1 MNGLSATQVAESRAR
16 YGSNVLTPP
25 QRESLWK
32 KLAEKFTEP
41 LIVILLVAGVMS
53 VGIACYNYF
62 GSTPDHGRASLFF
75 EPVGIFIA
83 VLLATL
89 IAFYFEVKA
98 EKEFSVLN
106 QVDDDAPVTV
116 IRATE
121 GPDGTLVGN
130 TTTVP
135 RRDVVVGDIIVLA
148 TGDEVPAD
156 ARLLEATSL
165 HIDESTLTGEPVAE
179 KYVIDADAEMS
190 GATCA
195 LSGASGTLSGV
206 SGADQSSGTVAA
218 GAKGDETF
226 PANHVM
232 RGTKVMEGH
241 GIAQVFAVGDATE
254 NGRVYE
260 AAQIDTSVKTPLDEQ
275 LERLA
280 KVITQISYIVAIL
293 LIVGRT
299 LVFFFNHDVSFASA
313 EGLMPLFQN
322 FLESFMLAVALI
334 VCAVP
339 EGLPMAVSLCLALSM
354 RRMMKTNNLVRR
366 MHACETMGATTVIC
380 TDKTGT
386 LTQNR
391 MQVVEATS
399 TIPAE
404 LIAAC
409 STAELDF
416 TCSSPVPVG
425 NPTEGALLLWLW
437 GQGIDY
443 RPLRSSAHVVDEEP
457 FTTERKYMSVIV
469 RTSEGENVRYV
480 KGAPEIVFGMCAS
493 APLSAEAFTAQ
504 VTEFQRRGMRT
515 LAFAIERNPDPE
527 AATKDSTSL
536 EYLATVA
543 IADPIRDDVPAA
555 VQECRDAGIRVIIVT
570 GDSPATATEIGRQI
584 GITSPDDI
592 VARARPLDKR
602 DLVERL
608 QREGHVVA
616 VTGDGTNDA
625 PALNAAHVGLS
636 MGDGTSVAKE
646 ASDITILDNSFASIT
661 RAVMWGR
668 SLYRNIQRFV
678 LFQMTVCVI
687 ACTVVLV
694 GAFTGTESPLTVTQM
709 LWVNLI
715 MDTFAAMALA
725 SLPPSAAVMKDKPRS
740 RKAFIIT
747 RPMWQAIVGG
757 GLALAV
763 ILAGVLFMLNGAI
776 TVPFVGGGD
785 SLVES
790 GESTAS
796 LFFTL
801 FVFVQFWN
809 LFNAGA
815 FATHRSALHLFRARG
830 FVGIASVILVGQV
843 IIVTFG
849 GQMFQVTPLSLGE
862 WLFAFAS
869 TSLVLWIGELLRLKR

>member
-1 MNGLSATQVAESRAR
+1 MIASTTTIGLSAAEVAESRAR
-16 YGSNVLTPP
+16 YGGNVLTPP
-25 QRESLWK
+25 KRESIWR
-32 KLAEKFTEP
+32 KLAAKFQEP

-53 VGIACYNYF
+53 VGIAFYNYW
-62 GSTPDHGRASLFF
+62 GNTPDHGDSAVFL

-83 VLLATL
+83 ILLATV

-106 QVDDDAPVTV
+106 QVSDDEPVQV
-116 IRATE
+116 IRATL
-121 GPDGTLVGN
+121 GDDGVLRGN
-130 TTTVP
+130 TTTIP
-135 RRDVVVGDIIVLA
+135 RRDVVVGDIIILS

-156 ARLLEATSL
+156 AVLLEAVSL
-165 HIDESTLTGEPVAE
+165 HVDESSLTGEPVAE
-179 KYVIDADAEMS
+179 KYVISED
-190 GATCA
+190 
-195 LSGASGTLSGV
+195 
-206 SGADQSSGTVAA
+206 A
-218 GAKGDETF
+218 GAEGTTSNAAQNDGETF
-226 PANHVM
+226 PVNHVM

-241 GIAQVFAVGDATE
+241 VVARVFAVGDATE
-254 NGRVYE
+254 NGRVFE
-260 AAQIDTSVKTPLDEQ
+260 AAQIDNSVKTPLDEQ

-280 KVITQISYIVAIL
+280 LVITRISYVIAIV
-293 LIVGRT
+293 LIVGRSG
-299 LVFFFNHDVSFASA
+299 VFLINNGATDLLA
-313 EGLMPLFQN
+313 LFQN

-391 MQVVEATS
+391 MQVVDATS

-409 STAELDF
+409 STARLDF
-416 TCSSPVPVG
+416 SADTPVAVG

-437 GQGIDY
+437 QQGIDY
-443 RPLRSSAHVVDEEP
+443 RPLRTAVEVIDEEP
-457 FTTERKYMSVIV
+457 FTTERKYMSVTIRQSDGRV
-469 RTSEGENVRYV
+469 VRYV
-480 KGAPEIVFGMCAS
+480 KGAPEIVFAMCAES
-493 APLSAEAFTAQ
+493 SMTHDEFTAQ

-515 LAFAIERNPDPE
+515 LAFAASVTMETAD
-527 AATKDSTSL
+527 AANMHDAPITFL
-536 EYLATVA
+536 GVVA

-555 VQECRDAGIRVIIVT
+555 IKTSHDAGIRVIIVT
-570 GDSPATATEIGRQI
+570 GDSQATATEIGRQI

-592 VARARPLDKR
+592 IARARPLDKR

-608 QREGHVVA
+608 QKEGHVVA

-694 GAFTGTESPLTVTQM
+694 GAFTGKDSPLGVTQM

-725 SLPPSAAVMKDKPRS
+725 SLPPSEAVMKEQPRS
-740 RKAFIIT
+740 RRAFIIT
-747 RPMWQAIVGG
+747 RPMWRAIIGG
-757 GLALAV
+757 GLSLAMILTGALLCIEGSIA
-763 ILAGVLFMLNGAI
+763 LPMD
-776 TVPFVGGGD
+776 TVQRFIVGLPEGY
-785 SLVES
+785 
-790 GESTAS
+790 
-796 LFFTL
+796 FFSL

-815 FATHRSALHLFRARG
+815 FATGRSALHLFRAHG
-830 FVGIASVILVGQV
+830 FVGIASVILLGQLL
-843 IIVTFG
+843 IVTFG
-849 GQMFQVTPLSLGE
+849 GQMFSVAPLTPFEWFVCFVVTSP
-862 WLFAFAS
+862 
-869 TSLVLWIGELLRLKR
+869 VLWVGEILRLGQRR

>member
-1 MNGLSATQVAESRAR
+1 MNSNNNLNGLSATQVAESRAR
-16 YGSNVLTPP
+16 YGANVLTPP
-25 QRESLWK
+25 ERESIWR
-32 KLAEKFTEP
+32 KLLLKFCEP
-41 LIVILLVAGVMS
+41 LIIVLLVAGVMS
-53 VGIACYNYF
+53 IGIACYNYF
-62 GSTPDHGRASLFF
+62 ADTSLHGQLSVFF
-75 EPVGIFIA
+75 EPIGIFVAI
-83 VLLATL
+83 LLATL
-89 IAFYFEVKA
+89 ISFYFEMKA

-106 QVDDDAPVTV
+106 QVGDEEPVMV
-116 IRATE
+116 IR
-121 GPDGTLVGN
+121 DGN

-135 RRDVVVGDIIVLA
+135 RRDVVVGDVILLA
-148 TGDEVPAD
+148 TGNEVPAD
-156 ARLLEATSL
+156 ARLLEASSL
-165 HIDESTLTGEPVAE
+165 MVDESTLTGEPIAA
-179 KYVIDADAEMS
+179 KSITD
-190 GATCA
+190 
-195 LSGASGTLSGV
+195 
-206 SGADQSSGTVAA
+206 DQG
-218 GAKGDETF
+218 EQTF
-226 PANHVM
+226 PSNHVM

-241 GIAQVFAVGDATE
+241 GVAEVFAVGDATE
-254 NGRVYE
+254 NGKVYH
-260 AAQIDTSVKTPLDEQ
+260 AAQIDSSVKTPLDEQ

-280 KVITQISYIVAIL
+280 KVITQISYCIAVL

-299 LVFFFNHDVSFASA
+299 VVFFFGNSTADPDFW
-313 EGLMPLFQN
+313 LLLFQN

-391 MQVVEATS
+391 MQVVEFTHE
-399 TIPAE
+399 IPAQ
-404 LIAAC
+404 LLAVC
-409 STAELDF
+409 STAELDL
-416 TCSSPVPVG
+416 SASDPVAVG

-437 GQGIDY
+437 HNHVDY
-443 RPLRSSAHVVDEEP
+443 RQLRSEVKIVAEEP
-457 FTTERKYMSVIV
+457 FTTERKYMSVT
-469 RTSEGENVRYV
+469 TSEGMTYV
-480 KGAPEIVFGMCAS
+480 KGAPEIVFGKCRTAAMT
-493 APLSAEAFTAQ
+493 AE
-504 VTEFQRRGMRT
+504 EFEATVLDYQRRGMRT
-515 LAFAIERNPDPE
+515 LGFAS
-527 AATKDSTSL
+527 STSEAPESL
-536 EYLATVA
+536 HFLGVVA
-543 IADPIRDDVPAA
+543 IADPVRDDVPAA

-570 GDSPATATEIGRQI
+570 GDSQATATEIGRQI

-592 VARARPLDKR
+592 IARARPLDKR

-646 ASDITILDNSFASIT
+646 ASDITILDNSFSSIA

-678 LFQMTVCVI
+678 IFQMTVCVI
-687 ACTVVLV
+687 ACTVVLI

-725 SLPPSAAVMKDKPRS
+725 SLPPSPSVMRDKPRRRS
-740 RKAFIIT
+740 AFIIT
-747 RPMWQAIVGG
+747 RPMWSAIIGG
-757 GLALAV
+757 GSLLAAV
-763 ILAGVLFMLNGAI
+763 LVAVMFFMN
-776 TVPFVGGGD
+776 
-785 SLVES
+785 
-790 GESTAS
+790 STAA
-796 LFFTL
+796 LIPDGTVWGILHTAHFPTMFFTL

-815 FATHRSALHLFRARG
+815 FATGISALRLFRARG
-830 FVGIASVILVGQV
+830 FLSIASAIFFGQI

-849 GQMFQVTPLSLGE
+849 GQMFSVEPLSIPE
-862 WLFAFAS
+862 WAFALVV
-869 TSLVLWIGELLRLKR
+869 TSPVLWVGELIRK

>member
-1 MNGLSATQVAESRAR
+1 MIASTTTIGLSAAEVAESRAR
-16 YGSNVLTPP
+16 YGGNVLTPP
-25 QRESLWK
+25 KRESMWR
-32 KLAEKFTEP
+32 KLAAKFQEP

-53 VGIACYNYF
+53 VGIAFYNF
-62 GSTPDHGRASLFF
+62 LGDTPDHGDSAVFL

-83 VLLATL
+83 ILLATV

-98 EKEFSVLN
+98 EKEFSLLN
-106 QVDDDAPVTV
+106 QVSDDEPVQV
-116 IRATE
+116 IRATL
-121 GPDGTLVGN
+121 GDDGVLRGN
-130 TTTVP
+130 TTTIP
-135 RRDVVVGDIIVLA
+135 RRDVVVGDIIILS

-156 ARLLEATSL
+156 AVLLEAVSL
-165 HIDESTLTGEPVAE
+165 HVDESSLTGEPVAE
-179 KYVIDADAEMS
+179 KFVLPENTD
-190 GATCA
+190 
-195 LSGASGTLSGV
+195 V
-206 SGADQSSGTVAA
+206 NA
-218 GAKGDETF
+218 GDRTSTTAQNDGETF
-226 PANHVM
+226 PVNHVM

-241 GIAQVFAVGDATE
+241 AVARVFAVGDATE
-254 NGRVYE
+254 NGRVFE
-260 AAQIDTSVKTPLDEQ
+260 AAQIDTSIKTPLDEQ

-280 KVITQISYIVAIL
+280 KVITNISYGIAVL

-299 LVFFFNHDVSFASA
+299 VVFLACNGVPTADNAM
-313 EGLMPLFQN
+313 LLFQN

-399 TIPAE
+399 AIPAE

-409 STAELDF
+409 STARLDF
-416 TCSSPVPVG
+416 SADTPVAVG

-437 GQGIDY
+437 QQGVDY
-443 RPLRSSAHVVDEEP
+443 RTLRTAVEVIDEEP
-457 FTTERKYMSVIV
+457 FTTERKYMSVTIRQADGHV
-469 RTSEGENVRYV
+469 VRYV
-480 KGAPEIVFGMCAS
+480 KGAPEIVFAMCAES
-493 APLSAEAFTAQ
+493 SMTHDEFTAR

-515 LAFAIERNPDPE
+515 LAFAASRTID
-527 AATKDSTSL
+527 AAASMHDAPIAFL
-536 EYLATVA
+536 GVVA

-555 VQECRDAGIRVIIVT
+555 IKTCHDAGIRVIIVT
-570 GDSPATATEIGRQI
+570 GDSQATATEIGRQI
-584 GITSPDDI
+584 GITSTDDI
-592 VARARPLDKR
+592 IARARPLDKR
-602 DLVERL
+602 DLVELL
-608 QREGHVVA
+608 QHEGHVVA

-636 MGDGTSVAKE
+636 MGDGTGVAKE

-694 GAFTGTESPLTVTQM
+694 GAFTGKDSPLSVTQM

-725 SLPPSAAVMKDKPRS
+725 SLPPSEAVMKEQPRS
-740 RKAFIIT
+740 RTSFIVS
-747 RPMWQAIVGG
+747 RPMWSAIVGG

-763 ILAGVLFMLNGAI
+763 ILTGALLCIEGSISLPINAVQHFVDVLPEGY
-776 TVPFVGGGD
+776 
-785 SLVES
+785 
-790 GESTAS
+790 
-796 LFFTL
+796 FFTL

-815 FATHRSALHLFRARG
+815 FATGRSAFHLFKARG
-830 FVGIASVILVGQV
+830 FLGITSVILFGQV
-843 IIVTFG
+843 LIVTCG
-849 GQMFQVTPLSLGE
+849 GQMFHVAPHNLLQWIVALSV
-862 WLFAFAS
+862 
-869 TSLVLWIGELLRLKR
+869 TSLVLWVGELLRLGLHR

>member
-1 MNGLSATQVAESRAR
+1 MSTEHRLNGLSATEVAESRAR
-16 YGSNVLTPP
+16 YGENVLTPP
-25 QRESLWK
+25 ERESLWR
-32 KLAEKFTEP
+32 KLMAKFTEP

-53 VGIACYNYF
+53 IGIAFYNYF
-62 GSTPDHGRASLFF
+62 YSATDKGDSAVFF

-83 VLLATL
+83 ILLATV

-98 EKEFSVLN
+98 EKEFSLLN
-106 QVDDDAPVTV
+106 QVSDEEPVSV
-116 IRATE
+116 LR
-121 GPDGTLVGN
+121 GGN
-130 TTTVP
+130 TTTIP
-135 RRDVVVGDIIVLA
+135 RREVVVGDLIVLA

-156 ARLLEATSL
+156 AQLLEATSL
-165 HIDESTLTGEPVAE
+165 HIDESTLTGEPIVE
-179 KYVIDADAEMS
+179 KSVDE
-190 GATCA
+190 
-195 LSGASGTLSGV
+195 L
-206 SGADQSSGTVAA
+206 DQEA
-218 GAKGDETF
+218 TF
-226 PANHVM
+226 PSNHVM

-241 GIAQVFAVGDATE
+241 GIARVFAVGDATE
-254 NGRVYE
+254 NGKVYE

-280 KVITQISYIVAIL
+280 QVITRISYGIAVL
-293 LIVGRT
+293 LIVGRSIVF
-299 LVFFFNHDVSFASA
+299 LVNNGMPSA
-313 EGLMPLFQN
+313 DNAMLLFQN

-391 MQVVEATS
+391 MQVSEFTAPVL
-399 TIPAE
+399 PE

-416 TCSSPVPVG
+416 STSQPTPVG
-425 NPTEGALLLWLW
+425 NPTECALLLWLW
-437 GQGIDY
+437 NQGVDY
-443 RPLRSSAHVVDEEP
+443 RKLRSTIEVVDEVP
-457 FTTERKYMSVIV
+457 FTTERKFMSVTV
-469 RTSEGENVRYV
+469 KSADHSGTTVKYT
-480 KGAPEIVFGMCAS
+480 KGAPEIVFEQCQRSEM
-493 APLSAEAFTAQ
+493 PREEFTSRLLD
-504 VTEFQRRGMRT
+504 FQQRGMRT
-515 LAFAIERNPDPE
+515 LGFAID
-527 AATKDSTSL
+527 DCFVGV
-536 EYLATVA
+536 VA
-543 IADPIRDDVPAA
+543 IADPVRDDVPAA
-555 VQECRDAGIRVIIVT
+555 VQQCRDAGIRVIIVT
-570 GDSPATATEIGRQI
+570 GDSQATATEIGRQI

-592 VARARPLDKR
+592 IARARPLDKR

-608 QREGHVVA
+608 QQEGHVVA

-725 SLPPSAAVMKDKPRS
+725 SLPPTASVMHDKPR
-740 RKAFIIT
+740 RRADFIVT
-747 RPMWQAIVGG
+747 APMWRSIVGG
-757 GLALAV
+757 GLAMA
-763 ILAGVLFMLNGAI
+763 IVLVGALFLLQ
-776 TVPFVGGGD
+776 TMQSPE
-785 SLVES
+785 SLELTPHLRLCGS
-790 GESTAS
+790 HLQRLFGLHPTYACADHTH
-796 LFFTL
+796 LFFTI

-815 FATHRSALHLFRARG
+815 FATGRSAFHLLRAKG
-830 FVGIASVILVGQV
+830 FIGIASVILLGQFL
-843 IIVTFG
+843 IVTFG
-849 GQMFQVTPLSLGE
+849 GQMFNVEPLSLQT
-862 WLFAFAS
+862 WVAVFVA
-869 TSLVLWIGELLRLKR
+869 TSPVLWIGELFRMLKR

>member
-1 MNGLSATQVAESRAR
+1 MSNTRIGLSATEVAESRAR
-16 YGSNVLTPP
+16 YGANVLTPP
-25 QRESLWK
+25 RREALWH
-32 KLAEKFTEP
+32 KLLAKFAEP
-41 LIVILLVAGVMS
+41 LIVILIIAGAMS
-53 VGIACYNYF
+53 VGIACYNYY
-62 GSTPDHGRASLFF
+62 GATPEHGQASVFF
-75 EPVGIFIA
+75 EPIGIFVA
-83 VLLATL
+83 VLLATV

-98 EKEFSVLN
+98 EKEFSLLN
-106 QVDDDAPVTV
+106 QVSDDEPVQV
-116 IRATE
+116 IRE
-121 GPDGTLVGN
+121 GN

-135 RRDVVVGDIIVLA
+135 RREVVVGDFIVIT
-148 TGDEVPAD
+148 TGDEIPAD
-156 ARLLEATSL
+156 AELLEATSL
-165 HIDESTLTGEPVAE
+165 QVDESTLTGEPVAAKSVE
-179 KYVIDADAEMS
+179 VLEAE
-190 GATCA
+190 A
-195 LSGASGTLSGV
+195 
-206 SGADQSSGTVAA
+206 
-218 GAKGDETF
+218 TF
-226 PANHVM
+226 PSNHVM

-241 GIAQVFAVGDATE
+241 GLARVFAVGDATE
-254 NGRVYE
+254 NGKVFE

-280 KVITQISYIVAIL
+280 AVITRISYVIALL

-299 LVFFFNHDVSFASA
+299 LVFIVSSPIGDDAAYWVS
-313 EGLMPLFQN
+313 LVQN

-391 MQVVEATS
+391 MQVVEFTAS
-399 TIPAE
+399 IPAE

-409 STAELDF
+409 STAQLDF
-416 TCSSPVPVG
+416 SGVQPTPVG
-425 NPTEGALLLWLW
+425 NPTEGALLMWLW
-437 GQGIDY
+437 QQGVDY
-443 RPLRSSAHVVDEEP
+443 REVRSGVTIVGEEP
-457 FTTERKYMSVIV
+457 FTTERKYMSVTV
-469 RTSEGENVRYV
+469 RRGGTDVVYY
-480 KGAPEIVFGMCAS
+480 KGAPEIIMSKCRPDSFDA
-493 APLSAEAFTAQ
+493 TA
-504 VTEFQRRGMRT
+504 VTSQLLAYQQRGMRT
-515 LAFAIERNPDPE
+515 LGFAVDDRF
-527 AATKDSTSL
+527 L
-536 EYLATVA
+536 GVVA
-543 IADPIRDDVPAA
+543 IADPVRPDVPDA
-555 VQECRDAGIRVIIVT
+555 VRRCKEAGIRVIIVT
-570 GDSPATATEIGRQI
+570 GDSQATAAEIGRQI

-592 VARARPLDKR
+592 IARARPLDKR

-725 SLPPSAAVMKDKPRS
+725 SLPPTESVMRDKPR
-740 RKAFIIT
+740 RRTDFIIT
-747 RPMWQAIVGG
+747 RPMWRAIVGG
-757 GLALAV
+757 GFVLAAVLVSVLLYMSYMGTCSLAEQPQW
-763 ILAGVLFMLNGAI
+763 LR
-776 TVPFVGGGD
+776 TVVGDGTSEQLG
-785 SLVES
+785 
-790 GESTAS
+790 T

-815 FATHRSALHLFRARG
+815 FATGRSSLHLFGAKG
-830 FVGIASVILVGQV
+830 FMGIASAIVIGQLL
-843 IIVTFG
+843 IVTFG
-849 GQMFQVTPLSLGE
+849 GKMFNVEPLSPLQ
-862 WLFAFAS
+862 WLFAFLL
-869 TSLVLWIGELLRLKR
+869 TSPVLWVGELLRLRR